1 MIKVVLATTAVA
13 AVVCAPVAWADTF
26 VLGGTGTVGAP
37 TQLDMAFLIT
47 DGIVGPDT
55 MVGIDYPAQLW
66 PLVGATTFDNSVLAG
81 TYTLDYA
88 INHAAGPA
96 TVVGISQG
104 AVVINYEKR
113 RLIAAYDPPSDI
125 TFVTLGDPTNA
136 DGGLLAKLPLVY
148 IPVLDFTITPPLVD
162 TPYDTIEIVREF
174 DGFADVPDRPFNWI
188 ANLNALA
195 GVIYIHPHYGGLDLN
210 DPDNVIT
217 STTNSLGGTTTHI
230 LVATDNLPL
239 TQPLR
244 DLGVDDRLV
253 DAIDKLLRR
262 IINAAYDG
270 PRPGKPAPATQP
282 VRGGVA
288 NALVRDIHEQLPPVR
303 RPAST
308 GLDSAPQ
315 PQIASPPPKKAP
327 EPKPKKRPVLSAV
340 RKVADVA
347 KSETDGS
354 MLGPLPRHSAANAP
368 TPRHRTYRSTATT
381 RQADPEPSRSAPGT
395 TESPT
400 ARATG
405 TTPNGST
412 PRGTGADASS
422 KGDNSAAN

>member
-1 MIKVVLATTAVA
+1 MIKVFLAMTAVA

-26 VLGGTGTVGAP
+26 VLGGTGAVGAP
-37 TQLDMAFLIT
+37 TQGGMAFLIT
-47 DGIVGPDT
+47 DGIVEPDT

-66 PLVGATTFDNSVLAG
+66 PLFGATTFDDSVLAG

-96 TVVGISQG
+96 TVVGISLG

-113 RLIAAYDPPSDI
+113 RLIAAYDPPFDI

-136 DGGLLAKLPLVY
+136 DGGLLAKLPPVY
-148 IPVLDFTITPPLVD
+148 IPVLDFTITPPPVD
-162 TPYDTIEIVREF
+162 TPYDTVEVVREF
-174 DGFADVPDRPFNWI
+174 DGFADVPDHLFNWI

-195 GVIYIHPHYGGLDLN
+195 GVIYVHPDYGGLDLN

-253 DAIDKLLRR
+253 DAIDRILRR
-262 IINAAYDG
+262 IINAAYHG
-270 PRPGKPAPATQP
+270 PRPGKPAPATRP
-282 VRGGVA
+282 VRGDVA
-288 NALVRDIHEQLPPVR
+288 NALVQDFHKQVTPARL
-303 RPAST
+303 PAST

-315 PQIASPPPKKAP
+315 PQTTSSPKKAT
-327 EPKPKKRPVLSAV
+327 EPKPKKRPALSAV
-340 RKVADVA
+340 REVADVA
-347 KSETDGS
+347 KSEAEGS
-354 MLGPLPRHSAANAP
+354 MPVPSPGDSAANAP
-368 TPRHRTYRSTATT
+368 TPRHRKYRSTATT
-381 RQADPEPSRSAPGT
+381 RQADPEPSRSAPDTSG
-395 TESPT
+395 SQ
-400 ARATG
+400 AAGGTG
-405 TTPNGST
+405 TRPNGST
-412 PRGTGADASS
+412 PGGTGTHASS